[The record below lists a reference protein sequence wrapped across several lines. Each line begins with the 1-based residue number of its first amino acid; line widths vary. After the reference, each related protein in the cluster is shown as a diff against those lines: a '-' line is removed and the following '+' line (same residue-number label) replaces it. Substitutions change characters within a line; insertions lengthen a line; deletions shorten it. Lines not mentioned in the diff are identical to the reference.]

1 MAAQISLV
9 KLGESHYYSLIRSA
23 IESWPKEVM
32 GEVYGK
38 THSSILKATNI
49 YEFVTARRRPT
60 SVSYGNNEAMKR
72 LRRLDEVITRN
83 KYLKSKLL
91 GGFHTHVI
99 NRSNRTLTRKQQN
112 TLSKEDIEFIKGEME
127 IAGLGEWIEILV
139 RIEKKSYLSPKK
151 PSKTLTYKGKKM
163 RINLIDLPH
172 SGYDITFSAFHINR
186 DSKVKELE
194 IRNGEMIKS
203 S

>member
-1 MAAQISLV
+1 MAAEISLV

-72 LRRLDEVITRN
+72 LRRLDDVITRN
-83 KYLKSKLL
+83 KYLKSRLV

-112 TLSKEDIEFIKGEME
+112 TLSKEDLEFIKDEMA
-127 IAGLGEWIEILV
+127 IAGLVEWIEILV
-139 RIEKKSYLSPKK
+139 RIEKKTYISPKK
-151 PSKTLTYKGKKM
+151 PSKTLTYRGKKM
-163 RINLIDLPH
+163 RIALVDLPH
-172 SGYDITFSAFHINR
+172 SGY
-186 DSKVKELE
+186 VL
-194 IRNGEMIKS
+194 
-203 S
+203 